1 MHTISLRSAI
11 VSPALHLKTR
21 YNVGT
26 KEYTVTGLSSVD
38 WQPVYEDMPDFLEP
52 WLALDE
58 ALDAAGIKVDP
69 SDDDRRDQLR
79 DDFDEFRAKSGF
91 EESWQVALDKFAE
104 AAREWALEHE
114 GEEEGELVQYVGEL
128 DGWYG
133 DTVEALASA
142 LRVAA
147 LGFVETLKEGDTPT
161 T

>member
-1 MHTISLRSAI
+1 M
-11 VSPALHLKTR
+11 
-21 YNVGT
+21 
-26 KEYTVTGLSSVD
+26 VTGVKSVD
-38 WQPVYEDMPDFLEP
+38 WQPVWEDMPEFLEP

-58 ALDAAGIKVDP
+58 ALERESVEVD
-69 SDDDRRDQLR
+69 DERRDKLR